1 MSKHPPN
8 DTTNR
13 RLAGELWLSDFDR
26 KRSNGPSLG
35 DGHQPDYRMH
45 TKVVHAGQYDDPIT
59 GAIGTPIF
67 QGTTFLLKES
77 TYEAMHEGRGRE
89 ALIYGRYGS
98 PSQWAVQE
106 KMAAIEGAESS
117 LVFSSGM
124 AAIAATLMALL
135 DKGSHVVSSRDVYGG
150 TFSFLDE
157 SLHKYGMS
165 VTFVDP
171 TDLDEIENA
180 IRPNTK
186 LFYFETLTN
195 PLLKLVPL
203 AQLVELAKKHKCRVV
218 VDNTFLTPYNL
229 RPLYM
234 GVDVV
239 IHSAT
244 KYLGGHTDVV
254 GGFASGSRK
263 LVDRI
268 WGQLI
273 KFGGSQDPHACFLLE
288 RSLKTLALRMQA
300 HNTSALMVAKYL
312 EGRDE
317 VRRVHYPGLSSHP
330 QHDLASVM
338 LHDQYGGMVSFEIEG
353 GDEAGLAFMN
363 ALRIPRPA
371 VSLGGVESLVSMPFN
386 TTHSPMTKSERRA
399 IGLSDG
405 FVRLSVGIEDVR
417 DLIEDLENAFT
428 HINLAVA

>member
-363 ALRIPRPA
+363 ALRIPRRA